1 MIWLFFSLIVTIVA
15 IDLITKFSIDG
26 ILNPGIAWGWGAQ
39 LDWLWIVIV
48 VFSFVLVVGLI
59 CWFFCSKRRTWLRT
73 TGLGILIGGVLG
85 NAIDRL
91 ISGGAVHDFIDFVI
105 FKNNLA
111 DIALTVGAI
120 LIMLSLIVEE
130 IRAPR

>member
-15 IDLITKFSIDG
+15 VDLITKFSIDG

-39 LDWLWIVIV
+39 LPWLWIVIV
-48 VFSFVLVVGLI
+48 VFSFLLVVGLV
-59 CWFFCSKRRTWLRT
+59 CWFLWGKKRTWLRT
-73 TGLGILIGGVLG
+73 TGLGLFIGGVLG

-105 FKNNLA
+105 FKNNVA
-111 DIALTVGAI
+111 DIALTVGTI
-120 LIMLSLIVEE
+120 LIMLSLILEE
-130 IRAPR
+130 VRASR